1 MEPTEGPKIYHN
13 ARAVLGYMR
22 LTRRTAEE
30 EERARAEKEE
40 EERREKGR
48 KRFRQWAE
56 SVVREGSK
64 MEGPGVAQG
73 REGRER
79 RRATEGRDYRQTRR
93 YEKGGGVEAKG
104 KKRRVN
110 TQQAARIGM
119 ELYEWLVARGRERW
133 NKKGEG

>member
-1 MEPTEGPKIYHN
+1 MGQKL
-13 ARAVLGYMR
+13 RA
-22 LTRRTAEE
+22 
-30 EERARAEKEE
+30 
-40 EERREKGR
+40 KGQQDGGR
-48 KRFRQWAE
+48 PGEAQ
-56 SVVREGSK
+56 G
-64 MEGPGVAQG
+64 MEGRG
-73 REGRER
+73 R